1 MALDLLQSFE
11 EIRTKLGI
19 FEGSRKSCS
28 ILLNCADHSVVVVPA
43 VVVDAVDLPAEAVEL
58 RDDELTL
65 EGPGQ
70 EADAGVDGAEI
81 QSTLK

>member
-1 MALDLLQSFE
+1 M
-11 EIRTKLGI
+11 
-19 FEGSRKSCS
+19 
-28 ILLNCADHSVVVVPA
+28 
-43 VVVDAVDLPAEAVEL
+43 VVDAVDLPAEAVEL

-81 QSTLK
+81 QSTLKSDI